1 MQIKIKQSEII
12 AAITGYITSQGIS
25 LAGKKVEVDFTAGRG
40 DAGLSADITIED
52 PVAEAAAQP
61 NKPVMVAAPVVA
73 TAVAVSEEKVG
84 GIPEAAE
91 AAAEAVPAAPVVAG
105 KSLFAAA

>member
-61 NKPVMVAAPVVA
+61 NKPVLVSAPIVSQAAV
-73 TAVAVSEEKVG
+73 EEKVG
-84 GIPEAAE
+84 SIPEAAD
-91 AAAEAVPAAPVVAG
+91 AAEAAPSAPAVGG
-105 KSLFAAA
+105 KSLFASA

>member
-61 NKPVMVAAPVVA
+61 NKPVLVSAPIMSQAAVEEKIAAAPEVA
-73 TAVAVSEEKVG
+73 DA
-84 GIPEAAE
+84 AAE
-91 AAAEAVPAAPVVAG
+91 AAPSAPAVGG